1 VFSAGGPWD
10 QYQST
15 RAYHVWLAHV
25 KKYQQ
30 LSRLVSE
37 PALPGANNAVFP
49 RHSVMKPHHLP
60 RQARDKHNRKSATK
74 SRRFLAAFMNGGC
87 LQTTTTLQPHS
98 VVLLKYPTI

>member
-37 PALPGANNAVFP
+37 PALPGVNSAVSP
-49 RHSVMKPHHLP
+49 RHSMMKTHHLP
-60 RQARDKHNRKSATK
+60 RQARDKQNGRSKI
-74 SRRFLAAFMNGGC
+74 RRFLAAFMNGGC

-98 VVLLKYPTI
+98 VVLLEYPTI

>member
-49 RHSVMKPHHLP
+49 RHSVMKTHHLP
-60 RQARDKHNRKSATK
+60 RQARDKQNGKSK
-74 SRRFLAAFMNGGC
+74 IRRFLAAFMNGGC

-98 VVLLKYPTI
+98 VVLLEYPTI